1 MDKIR
6 VLVGILGLDQHE
18 IGAMAVSRTLRDAG
32 MEIIYAG
39 KFNLPETIIRACV
52 EENIDIVGLS
62 CHSWEYLYYIPELI
76 ELMRKANLDIPIAA
90 GGSVITSGDEQ
101 TLARMGVAAS
111 FGPGSSDEAIVD
123 SIRNLACKT
132 S

>member
-18 IGAMAVSRTLRDAG
+18 VGAMAVSRTLRDAG
-32 MEIIYAG
+32 MEVIYVG
-39 KFNLPETIIRACV
+39 KFNLPETILRICV
-52 EENIDIVGLS
+52 DEDIDIVGLS
-62 CHSWEYLYYIPELI
+62 CHSWEYLYYVPELI
-76 ELMRKANLDIPIAA
+76 ELMKKNDLDIPIVA

-111 FGPGSSDEAIVD
+111 FGPGSSQEWIVE
-123 SIRNLACKT
+123 SIQSLACKT

>member
-32 MEIIYAG
+32 MEVIYTG
-39 KFNLPETIIRACV
+39 KFNVPKTIIRTCV
-52 EENIDIVGLS
+52 EEDIDIVGLS
-62 CHSWEYLYYIPELI
+62 CHSWEYLYYVPELI
-76 ELMRKANLDIPIAA
+76 ELMRKANLDIPIAV
-90 GGSVITSGDEQ
+90 GGSVITGGDEQ
-101 TLARMGVAAS
+101 TLKSMGVAAS
-111 FGPGSSDEAIVD
+111 FGPGSSEEGIVE
-123 SIRNLACKT
+123 SIQSLACKT